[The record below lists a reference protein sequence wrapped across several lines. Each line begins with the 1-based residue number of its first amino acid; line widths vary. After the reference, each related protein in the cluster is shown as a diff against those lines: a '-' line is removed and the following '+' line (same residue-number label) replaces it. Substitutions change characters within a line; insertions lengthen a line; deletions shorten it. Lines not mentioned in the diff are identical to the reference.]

1 MNKRCRWI
9 RVSDRIYQRLV
20 ELGRKNE
27 SFSNVI
33 SRILEERASQD
44 RLKGSQQ
51 TGPQDQGGCDFE

>member
-1 MNKRCRWI
+1 MKEGNKWI
-9 RVSDRIYQRLV
+9 RVSERIYQRLV

-44 RLKGSQQ
+44 QLKGSQQ
-51 TGPQDQGGCDFE
+51 TGPQDQGGASC